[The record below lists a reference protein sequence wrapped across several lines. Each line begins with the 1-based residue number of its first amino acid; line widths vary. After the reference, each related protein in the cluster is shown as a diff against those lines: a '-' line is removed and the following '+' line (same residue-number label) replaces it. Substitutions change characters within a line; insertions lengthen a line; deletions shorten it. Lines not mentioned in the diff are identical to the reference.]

1 VLDPCLGTIIGPGH
15 FVVNKIILFQINWN
29 LEPRP
34 LGGHKH
40 RAPETPHRA
49 GNTTLSTLESTET
62 TARDAASDEDLK
74 LGLHGQR
81 LGFRVRRLHHLLSQR
96 VEQAFA
102 PYGLRPGSLT
112 TMVLISA
119 NPGYSQVELSR
130 IGNLDKSAIVT
141 IVDELEKRELAIRGR
156 SSSDRRRN
164 SLFLTAQ
171 GEKLM
176 KEMHRLAMATEQPLR
191 EGLSVEEYDQLF
203 ELLEKARALVTAAT

>member
-1 VLDPCLGTIIGPGH
+1 M
-15 FVVNKIILFQINWN
+15 
-29 LEPRP
+29 
-34 LGGHKH
+34 
-40 RAPETPHRA
+40 
-49 GNTTLSTLESTET
+49 STLELTET
-62 TARDAASDEDLK
+62 TARDDIRDEDLK

-81 LGFRVRRLHHLLSQR
+81 LGFRVRRLHHVLSQR

-102 PYGLRPGSLT
+102 HYGLRPGSLT
-112 TMVLISA
+112 MMVLISA

-141 IVDELEKRELAIRGR
+141 IVDELENRGLAIRGR

-164 SLFLTAQ
+164 SLLLTAQ

-191 EGLSVEEYDQLF
+191 DGLSAEEYDQLF
-203 ELLEKARALVTAAT
+203 ELLEKARALVAAAT

>member
-1 VLDPCLGTIIGPGH
+1 LAGISACGDPASK
-15 FVVNKIILFQINWN
+15 N
-29 LEPRP
+29 
-34 LGGHKH
+34 
-40 RAPETPHRA
+40 
-49 GNTTLSTLESTET
+49 GNATLSTVDSAET
-62 TARDAASDEDLK
+62 AAGEGIRDQELR

-141 IVDELEKRELAIRGR
+141 IVDELEARGLAIRGR

-176 KEMHRLAMATEQPLR
+176 KEMHQLAMATEQPLR
-191 EGLSVEEYDQLF
+191 DGLSAEEYDQLF
-203 ELLEKARALVTAAT
+203 ELLEKARGLVAAAT

>member
-1 VLDPCLGTIIGPGH
+1 MET
-15 FVVNKIILFQINWN
+15 
-29 LEPRP
+29 
-34 LGGHKH
+34 
-40 RAPETPHRA
+40 PETA
-49 GNTTLSTLESTET
+49 
-62 TARDAASDEDLK
+62 ARDDVKGQELQ

-96 VEQAFA
+96 VVEAFA

-112 TMVLISA
+112 MMVLISA

-141 IVDELEKRELAIRGR
+141 IVDDLETRGLAIRGR

-176 KEMHRLAMATEQPLR
+176 KEMHQLAMATEQPLR
-191 EGLSVEEYDQLF
+191 DGLSPQEFDQLF
-203 ELLEKARALVTAAT
+203 DLLEKARALAAAASDLVEGR

>member
-1 VLDPCLGTIIGPGH
+1 MSTVET
-15 FVVNKIILFQINWN
+15 
-29 LEPRP
+29 
-34 LGGHKH
+34 
-40 RAPETPHRA
+40 PETA
-49 GNTTLSTLESTET
+49 
-62 TARDAASDEDLK
+62 ARDDVKDQELQ

-96 VEQAFA
+96 VIEAFA

-112 TMVLISA
+112 MMVLISA
-119 NPGYSQVELSR
+119 NPGFSQVELSR

-141 IVDELEKRELAIRGR
+141 IVDDLETRGLAIRGR

-176 KEMHRLAMATEQPLR
+176 KEMHQLAMATEQPLR
-191 EGLSVEEYDQLF
+191 DGLSPQEFDQLF
-203 ELLEKARALVTAAT
+203 DLLEKARALAAAASDLVEGR

>member
-1 VLDPCLGTIIGPGH
+1 MSTV
-15 FVVNKIILFQINWN
+15 
-29 LEPRP
+29 ES
-34 LGGHKH
+34 
-40 RAPETPHRA
+40 PEA
-49 GNTTLSTLESTET
+49 A
-62 TARDAASDEDLK
+62 ARDEVRDKELQ

-96 VEQAFA
+96 VEHAFA

-141 IVDELEKRELAIRGR
+141 IVDELKKRGLAIRGR

-176 KEMHRLAMATEQPLR
+176 KEMHHLAMATEQPLR
-191 EGLSVEEYDQLF
+191 DGLSAEEYDQLF
-203 ELLEKARALVTAAT
+203 ELLEKARALVAAAT

>member
-1 VLDPCLGTIIGPGH
+1 V
-15 FVVNKIILFQINWN
+15 
-29 LEPRP
+29 PRP
-34 LGGHKH
+34 TRIKEWNTALSTVEL
-40 RAPETPHRA
+40 PETAP
-49 GNTTLSTLESTET
+49 
-62 TARDAASDEDLK
+62 RDEVKDQELQ

-81 LGFRVRRLHHLLSQR
+81 LGFQVRRLHHLLSQR
-96 VEQAFA
+96 VVDAFA

-112 TMVLISA
+112 MMVLISA

-141 IVDELEKRELAIRGR
+141 IVDDLEKRGLAIRGR

-176 KEMHRLAMATEQPLR
+176 KEMHQLAMATEQPLR
-191 EGLSVEEYDQLF
+191 DGLSAEEYDQLF
-203 ELLEKARALVTAAT
+203 ELLEKARRLVAPVT